1 MVVVIEMVMLEE
13 VDREITKKEADNVA
27 GNISNL
33 YSAKIY
39 IWNIENGFVYNYFCA
54 QRKADKG
61 GKVCRATLTVETNE
75 DGSDPW
81 PLVKTALRPAPWG
94 GRVGSHIWENFP
106 KKVFFLE
113 TFPY

>member
-39 IWNIENGFVYNYFCA
+39 ILHVCLGLVDWIKKYNIKRDELIIENRFWHSYPKSL
-54 QRKADKG
+54 Q
-61 GKVCRATLTVETNE
+61 
-75 DGSDPW
+75 
-81 PLVKTALRPAPWG
+81 
-94 GRVGSHIWENFP
+94 IWN
-106 KKVFFLE
+106 L
-113 TFPY
+113 